1 MGRWHITGKNKM
13 KKSIIIMSIGMAIA
27 TIMVFS
33 FKNVTDSLNSST
45 TEVSAAS
52 IRTISVTKITGS
64 GVTTVNSNYTGKYDT
79 DDNYI
84 VIYSS
89 NGKQVDSGTPQRNS
103 ATSGKRGNYNYC
115 LHNTYYF
122 NL

>member
-1 MGRWHITGKNKM
+1 M